1 MNRFQNDECLK
12 EKVKHP
18 SMYAVIYWN
27 DHVTTADFV
36 IRTLMDIF
44 GKDIIT
50 AKKLTSEVDTL
61 GKSQVGVY
69 TRDIAETKKNEVIAM
84 AKLEKFPFKVTI
96 EPVNDEE
103 EEE

>member
-12 EKVKHP
+12 EKIRHP

-36 IRTLMDIF
+36 IKSLIEIF
-44 GKDIIT
+44 GKDLIT
-50 AKKLTSEVDTL
+50 SKKIVDEINAL

-69 TRDIAETKKNEVIAM
+69 IRDIAETKKDEVIA
-84 AKLEKFPFKVTI
+84 AARLEKFPFKVTV
-96 EPVNDEE
+96 EPVNDDEE
-103 EEE
+103 ED